1 MTRPEVRVICV
12 VVPAHDEQRLLPE
25 ALRALDVACAV
36 AGTVVELTV
45 VANGCHDLTAEV
57 ARDLGVH
64 VIEVDVA
71 NVGAARAAGFDH
83 ALARHSGH
91 LSEVWFATTDA
102 DSRVP
107 AGWFGAHRA
116 AAASGADAH
125 LGTIALTECD
135 RRDASVWADAYDLRA
150 RQDAVHGHVHGANLG
165 ISALAYHLVGGFR
178 PLAVGEDADLVGRLA
193 ACGAV
198 VSWSAD
204 LPVTTSAR
212 RTGRAPDG
220 VAADIARSA
229 GLATSPVR

>member
-1 MTRPEVRVICV
+1 MARPELRVICV
-12 VVPAHDEQRLLPE
+12 VVPAHDEERLLPA
-25 ALRALDVACAV
+25 ALQALDVASAV
-36 AGTVVELTV
+36 AGIDVELTV
-45 VANGCHDLTAEV
+45 VANGCRDLTADV

-64 VIEVDVA
+64 VIEVDGA

-107 AGWFGAHRA
+107 AGWFEAHRA

-125 LGTIALTECD
+125 LGTITLTERD
-135 RRDASVWADAYDLRA
+135 RRDASAWTEAYDLRA
-150 RQDAVHGHVHGANLG
+150 RRDAVHGHVHGANLG

-178 PLAVGEDADLVGRLA
+178 PLVVGEDADLVRRLA
-193 ACGAV
+193 ACGAF

-204 LPVTTSAR
+204 LPVMTSAR

-220 VAADIARSA
+220 VAADLARSV